1 MDFRPQPQFARGL
14 ENTGRL
20 FDREKTFV
28 AEDVDEIGQPFGRH
42 GGQPFVAHQI
52 DILPLPSPV
61 GTRHGMRPEE
71 RGPHLQRHAF
81 ADAADDAQHLQ
92 LVPGRKA
99 VAALDLHAPRTHRRD
114 LAHALHRLRIE
125 FVLRSLV
132 QPVGGV
138 ENAPAPPGD
147 LLVRQTVDLVQKLP
161 LAAPGVDQ
169 VGVRVA
175 ERRKEHASCRVD
187 DLVGG
192 DVAQRVHASERR
204 ETAVFSQQPRVVERA
219 QLVHVGAAAAQTARR
234 FDADDAGDVLHQQ
247 SHRPRRNRTEAS
259 IWGYITSSLSM
270 KGTSLR

>member
-1 MDFRPQPQFARGL
+1 
-14 ENTGRL
+14 
-20 FDREKTFV
+20 
-28 AEDVDEIGQPFGRH
+28 
-42 GGQPFVAHQI
+42 
-52 DILPLPSPV
+52 
-61 GTRHGMRPEE
+61 MRPEE

-175 ERRKEHASCRVD
+175 ERREEHAPAASTTSSAAMSPRESMRPN
-187 DLVGG
+187 
-192 DVAQRVHASERR
+192 AAKRPSSASSHASSSVPSLFMSAPQQRR
-204 ETAVFSQQPRVVERA
+204 RPVDSMPTMRA
-219 QLVHVGAAAAQTARR
+219 M
-234 FDADDAGDVLHQQ
+234 FF
-247 SHRPRRNRTEAS
+247 
-259 IWGYITSSLSM
+259 TSSLI
-270 KGTSLR
+270 GRGGIGRRLRYGDTSPRRCR